1 MENKKIRIVLGI
13 DPGYDR
19 LGVSILEK
27 QNNKFSILFSTCLI
41 SNKKEDVNQRIFN
54 LLKDLKKII
63 VEYKPKE
70 LSIEKLFF
78 TTNQKTAMGV
88 AETRGA
94 VIYLSKDLGLEVSE
108 YTPLQIKSALTG
120 YGKADKSQI
129 NFMLNQIFKFTEKNT
144 RKLDDE
150 YDAIAVGY
158 THLISTK

>member
-1 MENKKIRIVLGI
+1 MLNNNTKKIIGI

-27 QNNKFSILFSTCLI
+27 KNNEYTICFSTCLT
-41 SNKKEDVNQRIFN
+41 SDKKDGVNERIFK
-54 LLKDLKKII
+54 LTKEVKKII
-63 VEYKPKE
+63 NIYEPKE
-70 LSIEKLFF
+70 MSIEKLFF
-78 TTNQKTAMGV
+78 TNNQKTAMGV

-94 VIYLSKDLGLEVSE
+94 LIFLAKDLDLKIFE

-120 YGKADKSQI
+120 YGKADKNQV
-129 NFMLNQIFKFTEKNT
+129 NFMLNQIFKFKDKTK
-144 RKLDDE
+144 KLDDE